1 MHNLNIWL
9 KLSYSPMTIY
19 EFNQIKSS
27 ETFAPDIFEAL
38 KTTKIYII
46 AKRKLPIM
54 EFAEPFSPNKVT
66 IKVKNED
73 EDNYL
78 RFSFS
83 KKYNKDLFGEGITRI
98 KLGSNL
104 QRCKDWYAG
113 GFNPRNDK
121 FPFQA
126 ITFYKGNGEFFLN
139 ANFDRFWYL
148 HSNNSIKLSDFE
160 GNIEPFITYEV
171 LYVGK
176 YDNEHIFYRFKH
188 HHALQDLLIKEK
200 IIPKDYDKANDLMIL
215 PFYVENEVITLLNDE
230 SFKKEL
236 MNSLIG
242 QFPFSNQNIILDAE
256 KALVNALSPKYNKVK
271 FKSYPKSKD
280 GLYNKK
286 LSLINYS
293 IREDIIL
300 RYGEN
305 YIRGDVK
312 GLNLTVL
319 SVDGNDFQ
327 IVDNIQY
334 IDILKMK
341 ICSDFKDV

>member
-78 RFSFS
+78 RFSFL
-83 KKYNKDLFGEGITRI
+83 KKYNKHLFYEGITRI

-104 QRCKDWYAG
+104 QRCKEWYTDSSTR
-113 GFNPRNDK
+113 RNDK
-121 FPFQA
+121 LPFQA
-126 ITFYKGNGEFFLN
+126 ITFYKGNGEIFLN
-139 ANFDRFWYL
+139 ANFDRFWHL
-148 HSNNSIKLSDFE
+148 HSNNNIKLSDFE
-160 GNIEPFITYEV
+160 GNIGPFITYEV

-176 YDNEHIFYRFKH
+176 CDNEHIFDRFKH

-230 SFKKEL
+230 SFEKEL

-242 QFPFSNQNIILDAE
+242 QFSFSNQNIILDAE
-256 KALVNALSPKYNKVK
+256 KALINALSPKYNKIK

-286 LSLINYS
+286 VSLTKYS
-293 IREDIIL
+293 IHENIIL
-300 RYGEN
+300 QYGEN
-305 YIRGDVK
+305 YIHGDVK
-312 GLNLTVL
+312 GINPTILY
-319 SVDGNDFQ
+319 VDGKDFQ
-327 IVDNIQY
+327 IVNNISY
-334 IDILKMK
+334 VDILTKK
-341 ICSDFKDV
+341 IYPNLKDI